1 MTTDDQIK
9 NEKLQYVINRE
20 LQKYLPYHEAKLS
33 MNILLVKKYYLSIK
47 NK

>member
-1 MTTDDQIK
+1 MIRLRMK
-9 NEKLQYVINRE
+9 NFNMLLIET